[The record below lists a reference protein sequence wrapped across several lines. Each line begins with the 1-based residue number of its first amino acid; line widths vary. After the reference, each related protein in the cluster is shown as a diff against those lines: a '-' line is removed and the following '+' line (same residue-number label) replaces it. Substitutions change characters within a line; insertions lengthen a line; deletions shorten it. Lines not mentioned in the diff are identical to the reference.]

1 MLFSA
6 VCGIVISKFVRDR
19 TISLLTAIV
28 IGTMIGLLGTI
39 GIFGIVYPFY
49 VAVDSSVATIPEVRP
64 FAVFFILSQFIVY
77 RFQSWQIFSSAIPLD
92 PVVVILFVATS
103 VVGVIIGQASGL
115 RWFSSEDE

>member
-6 VCGIVISKFVRDR
+6 VCGIVISKFVRNR

-28 IGTMIGLLGTI
+28 IGTMIGLLGAV

>member
-19 TISLLTAIV
+19 TISILTAIV
-28 IGTMIGLLGTI
+28 IGTMIGLLGAV

-49 VAVDSSVATIPEVRP
+49 IAVDSSVATIPEVRP

-77 RFQSWQIFSSAIPLD
+77 RFQSWQLSFAIPLD

-115 RWFSSEDE
+115 RWVSSKDE

>member
-28 IGTMIGLLGTI
+28 IGTMIGLLGAV

-49 VAVDSSVATIPEVRP
+49 VAVDSSVATIPEVIP
-64 FAVFFILSQFIVY
+64 FAVFFIRSQFIVY